1 MNQRSLSPP
10 PSYASVVNEL
20 REEYQHNFDELIRRF
35 NISPIFAEKL
45 NKLKGYEIVFI
56 CDDSGSMK
64 APLGDVTNPL
74 GPQKTRWDELKET
87 VSIVVDLAS
96 VFDPDGIDVYFLNRE
111 SMVNVRKSSELENI
125 FAVEPEG
132 STPIVPVLRQVL
144 REKRNQ
150 IYERKLLIIIAT
162 DGVPTDERER
172 PDSHTLEHVLK
183 NERRPIDRIPVTI
196 VACTD
201 DDTCM
206 EYLNDWDEKIPN
218 LDVIDDYESEK
229 KEIQKCQG
237 KDFPFGF
244 GDYIVKILM
253 GGIDSWID
261 NLDERKVTVDNQ
273 TQSNRMTYNFS
284 QGASPSN
291 YR

>member
-20 REEYQHNFDELIRRF
+20 REEYQHNFDELVRRF

-125 FAVEPEG
+125 FAMEPE
-132 STPIVPVLRQVL
+132 
-144 REKRNQ
+144 
-150 IYERKLLIIIAT
+150 AT

-261 NLDERKVTVDNQ
+261 NLDEKKVTVDNQ

-284 QGASPSN
+284 EGASPSN

>member
-1 MNQRSLSPP
+1 MISASI
-10 PSYASVVNEL
+10 SYKLHNIKYISIYVV
-20 REEYQHNFDELIRRF
+20 
-35 NISPIFAEKL
+35 SPIFAEKL

-150 IYERKLLIIIAT
+150 IYERKLLILE
-162 DGVPTDERER
+162 ERTTTGF
-172 PDSHTLEHVLK
+172 DLAQGSSQ
-183 NERRPIDRIPVTI
+183 
-196 VACTD
+196 VA
-201 DDTCM
+201 
-206 EYLNDWDEKIPN
+206 
-218 LDVIDDYESEK
+218 
-229 KEIQKCQG
+229 
-237 KDFPFGF
+237 
-244 GDYIVKILM
+244 
-253 GGIDSWID
+253 
-261 NLDERKVTVDNQ
+261 
-273 TQSNRMTYNFS
+273 
-284 QGASPSN
+284 
-291 YR
+291 